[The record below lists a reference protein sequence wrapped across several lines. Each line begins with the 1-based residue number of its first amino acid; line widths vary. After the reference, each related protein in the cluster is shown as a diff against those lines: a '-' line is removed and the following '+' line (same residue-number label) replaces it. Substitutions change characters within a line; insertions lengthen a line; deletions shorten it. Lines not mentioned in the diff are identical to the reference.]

1 MAQATAI
8 VEDKGI
14 RPGYNET
21 GTTIAAQIIVKKVA
35 GSVGDPNSVA
45 VAGDGDS
52 HFGVTMQEIKN
63 LERGDVQTTGQ
74 ALVKSGA
81 VVAAGVEFTADGS
94 GKAIAA
100 VSGDYIG
107 GVTVTA
113 AGGADE
119 EIAVELAG
127 PSSGRIKA

>member
-21 GTTIAAQIIVKKVA
+21 GTTIAARIIVKKVA

-52 HFGVTMQEIKN
+52 HMGVTMQQIKN
-63 LERGDVQTTGQ
+63 LERGDVQTSGQ
-74 ALVKSGA
+74 ALVTSGA
-81 VVAAGVEFTADGS
+81 AVAAGVEFTADAA
-94 GKAIAA
+94 GKAITA

-107 GVTVTA
+107 GITVSA
-113 AGGADE
+113 AGAADE
-119 EIAVELAG
+119 VISVELAG

>member
-14 RPGYNET
+14 RPGFNET
-21 GTTIAAQIIVKKVA
+21 GSTIATQIIVKKVA

-52 HFGVTMQEIKN
+52 HFGITMQAIKAN
-63 LERGDVQTTGQ
+63 ERGDVQTKGQ

-81 VVAAGVEFTADGS
+81 AVAAGVEFTADAA
-94 GKAIAA
+94 GKCIAA

-107 GVTVTA
+107 GVTVSA
-113 AGGADE
+113 AGAADE
-119 EIAVELAG
+119 EISVELAG
-127 PSSGRIKA
+127 PNSGRIKA